1 MKRTILAAMVLAVM
15 LLALPAITAGG
26 AESRPLASDG
36 GLKPAISDDAEGSTE
51 PEDFTEKMLE
61 IEEVDE
67 DKEMRIA
74 DIEEMLEELLRQL
87 EEPPAPA
94 LAEPSILER
103 PDSSFLKRLRKL
115 LERLEKES
123 AALELRDSLTI
134 FKKLFVEA
142 FLEGRDFHY
151 DLKMGETEY
160 RISAMNQH
168 GVRDLGLKVENISP
182 ALEAQLGLEGKGG
195 VLIAEVEEGS
205 TAAKAGL
212 RKHDVLV
219 SIGESDVPGID
230 KIENILGALPVEK
243 ELTCKVIR
251 NAKEKEIKMTL
262 PKDFRS
268 GEESDN
274 EEEEDAETN
283 KGTQND

>member
-15 LLALPAITAGG
+15 LLALPGITAGG
-26 AESRPLASDG
+26 AESRPLASDDS
-36 GLKPAISDDAEGSTE
+36 LKPAISDDAGGSPE
-51 PEDFTEKMLE
+51 PESEADNDG
-61 IEEVDE
+61 DE
-67 DKEMRIA
+67 G
-74 DIEEMLEELLRQL
+74 EEMLDELLRQL
-87 EEPPAPA
+87 EEFG
-94 LAEPSILER
+94 ER
-103 PDSSFLKRLRKL
+103 PGNYSGLLKRFR
-115 LERLEKES
+115 EMLEKES
-123 AALELRDSLTI
+123 AALELRDSLAI
-134 FKKLFVEA
+134 FRKLFVEA

-151 DLKMGETEY
+151 DLKMGEAEY
-160 RISAMNQH
+160 RISAMNRH

-195 VLIAEVEEGS
+195 VLIAEVEEGGM
-205 TAAKAGL
+205 AAKAGL

-219 SIGESDVPGID
+219 SIGGSDVPGID

-262 PKDFRS
+262 PKGFRS

-274 EEEEDAETN
+274 EEEENAETDN
-283 KGTQND
+283 GTQND

>member
-1 MKRTILAAMVLAVM
+1 MKRTILAAMILTMM

-26 AESRPLASDG
+26 AESRPLASDD
-36 GLKPAISDDAEGSTE
+36 GLKPAISDDAEGSPE
-51 PEDFTEKMLE
+51 PEDEADDDR
-61 IEEVDE
+61 DE
-67 DKEMRIA
+67 DKEKRIA

-94 LAEPSILER
+94 WADPSILER
-103 PDSSFLKRLRKL
+103 FRKT
-115 LERLEKES
+115 LERLKKES

-134 FKKLFVEA
+134 FRKLFVEA

-151 DLKMGETEY
+151 DLKLGETEY
-160 RISAMNQH
+160 RISAMNRH

-219 SIGESDVPGID
+219 SIGGSDVLGID

-251 NAKEKEIKMTL
+251 NAKAKEIKMTL
-262 PKDFRS
+262 PKGFRS

-274 EEEEDAETN
+274 EEEEDAETDN
-283 KGTQND
+283 GTQND

>member
-15 LLALPAITAGG
+15 LLALPGITAGG
-26 AESRPLASDG
+26 AESRPLASDDS
-36 GLKPAISDDAEGSTE
+36 LKPAISDDAGGSPE
-51 PEDFTEKMLE
+51 PESEADNDG
-61 IEEVDE
+61 DE
-67 DKEMRIA
+67 G
-74 DIEEMLEELLRQL
+74 EEMLDEVRRRIEELLKA
-87 EEPPAPA
+87 EPPD
-94 LAEPSILER
+94 SFLER
-103 PDSSFLKRLRKL
+103 AFKIMEL
-115 LERLEKES
+115 LEKES
-123 AALELRDSLTI
+123 ATLGLRDSMTI
-134 FKKLFVEA
+134 FRVLFVEA

-151 DLKMGETEY
+151 DLKLGETEY
-160 RISAMNQH
+160 RISAMNRH

-195 VLIAEVEEGS
+195 VLIAEVEEGGM
-205 TAAKAGL
+205 AAKAGL

-219 SIGESDVPGID
+219 SIGGSDVPGID

-262 PKDFRS
+262 PKGFRS

-274 EEEEDAETN
+274 EEEEDAETDN
-283 KGTQND
+283 GTQDD